1 MQLSTEDIKDV
12 GQILARRFFTEQ
24 GWKFTDLTL
33 SGKKIGESMANV
45 IDSYKK
51 YPDMSKDWYVANSAE
66 KNIHMTT
73 SWNTLCELNSL
84 IDAWPGQFDFLLKTN
99 TTVSLCMVKSF
110 GSDLN
115 YEQQRAITDARKAR
129 FNVYIFRTNIPDEM
143 DFELAEVV
151 GGISGV
157 GNFKQENLALR
168 SD

>member
-24 GWKFTDLTL
+24 GWKFTDLKL
-33 SGKKIGESMANV
+33 SGNKIAQSLANV
-45 IDSYKK
+45 SDSYNK
-51 YPDMSKDWYVANSAE
+51 YPDMGKDWYVANSAE

-73 SWNTLCELNSL
+73 SWNRLSELNNL
-84 IDAWPGQFDFLLKTN
+84 LKAWPGQFDFLLKTSTN
-99 TTVSLCMVKSF
+99 VSLCTVKSL

-115 YEQQRAITDARKAR
+115 YEQQRAIADARKLR
-129 FNVYIFRTNIPDEM
+129 FNVYIFKTDIPDEM

-157 GNFKQENLALR
+157 GNFKQEDLPLR